1 MQNPILPTY
10 SPCSPEVHENP
21 LGRFAPLKTARRQLR
36 PCLPAGRFAPPRETS
51 LHRTL
56 APNRET
62 FRETL
67 SCITK
72 MKTRQGIFIV
82 LLFTG
87 YVAISKGLLSIWPLK
102 EINVPKVCVLI
113 LLGVVLVAAGFWIKR
128 RG

>member
-1 MQNPILPTY
+1 
-10 SPCSPEVHENP
+10 
-21 LGRFAPLKTARRQLR
+21 
-36 PCLPAGRFAPPRETS
+36 
-51 LHRTL
+51 
-56 APNRET
+56 
-62 FRETL
+62 
-67 SCITK
+67 